1 LIGASVKRKE
11 DQRLVTGRGRYVDD
25 LRVPG
30 TLHAAIVRSPH
41 AHARI
46 ARIDA
51 RRARRLPG
59 VVAVLTTAE
68 APELAASVPPLI
80 REPGWPDYRHP
91 VLASNRVRH
100 VGEAVAVVV
109 ADDAYRAADAAEA
122 VVVEYEPLAAAVR
135 PAVPAPAIVHEGWRD
150 NRAGVSEARVGDT
163 ARGLAD
169 ADVVI
174 ETRVTYPRVTGV
186 PIEGRAVLAAP
197 DVELGRLTV
206 WSSTQVPFNVRSA
219 IAAALEIAEEAVR
232 VVAPDVGGGFG
243 IKGHVYPEDVLVP
256 AIARRL
262 GRPVKWV
269 ETRREHFL
277 TASGDRDQQHRA
289 RLGLDHDGT
298 IVALE
303 TVFTRDHGAYPTL
316 GAAMTANTI
325 NHLVGPYRV
334 PNYHA
339 RGDNLLTTKTFAG
352 AYRGAGR
359 PEAALVL
366 DRLLDRAARRLGLDA
381 AELRR
386 RNLIRRDE
394 MPFATGLTYRD
405 GVAITYDPADY
416 VGAFDALIER
426 IDWTG
431 WRKEQAARRGTPRP
445 IGLGI
450 SAYVEGTGL
459 GPFEGAEVSVDP
471 SGVVLV
477 DIGVGAQGQAHETT
491 LAQIA
496 AAELDVPLERISVR
510 GGDTDRVGFGLGT
523 IASRVAAVAGP
534 AVARSS
540 REVARKARLV
550 AAELFECAP
559 QDVVLAGGAVH
570 VAGAPDRR
578 LPLGRVARAAVRSRA
593 LVESGRPG
601 LGACV
606 FFYPGTVTWAF
617 GAQAAVVEVDLE
629 TCSLA
634 VLRHVV
640 VHDAGRAINPM
651 VVDGQVQG
659 GTAQGLGSALL
670 EEIVHD
676 AEGQLLTGSLMDY
689 ALPRAADFPAPE
701 IVHVA
706 FPSAVNEL
714 GVKGVGESG
723 VIAPGA
729 MIAGAV
735 EDALADHGARID
747 RLPVTPAHVFEALRA
762 ARRTPDASRSSDR

>member
-1 LIGASVKRKE
+1 
-11 DQRLVTGRGRYVDD
+11 
-25 LRVPG
+25 
-30 TLHAAIVRSPH
+30 
-41 AHARI
+41 
-46 ARIDA
+46 RIDA

-135 PAVPAPAIVHEGWRD
+135 PAVPA
-150 NRAGVSEARVGDT
+150 
-163 ARGLAD
+163 
-169 ADVVI
+169 
-174 ETRVTYPRVTGV
+174 
-186 PIEGRAVLAAP
+186 
-197 DVELGRLTV
+197 
-206 WSSTQVPFNVRSA
+206 
-219 IAAALEIAEEAVR
+219 IAEEAVR

-405 GVAITYDPADY
+405 GVAIAYDPADY

-431 WRKEQAARRGTPRP
+431 WRKEQAARRGT
-445 IGLGI
+445 
-450 SAYVEGTGL
+450 
-459 GPFEGAEVSVDP
+459 
-471 SGVVLV
+471 
-477 DIGVGAQGQAHETT
+477 
-491 LAQIA
+491 
-496 AAELDVPLERISVR
+496 
-510 GGDTDRVGFGLGT
+510 
-523 IASRVAAVAGP
+523 
-534 AVARSS
+534 
-540 REVARKARLV
+540 
-550 AAELFECAP
+550 
-559 QDVVLAGGAVH
+559 
-570 VAGAPDRR
+570 
-578 LPLGRVARAAVRSRA
+578 
-593 LVESGRPG
+593 
-601 LGACV
+601 
-606 FFYPGTVTWAF
+606 
-617 GAQAAVVEVDLE
+617 
-629 TCSLA
+629 
-634 VLRHVV
+634 
-640 VHDAGRAINPM
+640 
-651 VVDGQVQG
+651 
-659 GTAQGLGSALL
+659 
-670 EEIVHD
+670 
-676 AEGQLLTGSLMDY
+676 
-689 ALPRAADFPAPE
+689 
-701 IVHVA
+701 
-706 FPSAVNEL
+706 
-714 GVKGVGESG
+714 
-723 VIAPGA
+723 
-729 MIAGAV
+729 
-735 EDALADHGARID
+735 
-747 RLPVTPAHVFEALRA
+747 
-762 ARRTPDASRSSDR
+762 